1 MSVSN
6 HPTHRDQIRAY
17 RQKVD
22 TGSLAVLGGGILMWR
37 SIKAVSQLL
46 VILFAM
52 YGGLT
57 GALSFRLAL
66 AATVVVYLGAEGAEA
81 ILAKIGENHLSVSV
95 ESEEDDD
102 TEQTRFETD
111 GGREVAPRE

>member
-1 MSVSN
+1 
-6 HPTHRDQIRAY
+6 
-17 RQKVD
+17 
-22 TGSLAVLGGGILMWR
+22 MWR

-52 YGGLT
+52 YGAST
-57 GALSFRLAL
+57 GALSFQVAL
-66 AATVVVYLGAEGAEA
+66 GAMVLIYLGAEGAET

-111 GGREVAPRE
+111 GGREIKTDAE